1 MKFNLHHGGM
11 KFDIAGREVYRNK
24 TPKKSITMK
33 KVKGDHSGRYEAD
46 EMGNIE
52 VTIPEHI
59 DTLVSLGYPI
69 YNGNGRPIKDGQGRI
84 YPVLR
89 DDLIYPNSNINSPY
103 WQKVFE
109 AKSRR
114 RN

>member
-24 TPKKSITMK
+24 TPKKSIAMK
-33 KVKGDHSGRYEAD
+33 RIDGSHSGRYEAD
-46 EMGNIE
+46 EVGNIE

-69 YNGNGRPIKDGQGRI
+69 YNGDGKPKYDHMLKPYI
-84 YPVLR
+84 PR
-89 DDLIYPNSNINSPY
+89 DELLYPNNNLDSPY
-103 WQKVFE
+103 WQKVLE